1 VTPQDLA
8 DAMLAQ
14 DFETLRDGLA
24 PEVVLH
30 SPITARFRFEG
41 REEVV
46 DILRLVRQRVDRLEY
61 VHAYQQGA
69 DGTLVF
75 RGLLGS
81 QEFEGS
87 DYIRFDSDGRV
98 TEFRVFIRPLP
109 ALARLAG
116 VLAPALAARRSR
128 ARGRLLRVLVAPLV
142 AFNRAGDAVG
152 SRLVR

>member
-1 VTPQDLA
+1 MTPQAIA

-14 DFETLRDGLA
+14 DFEALREGLA
-24 PEVVLH
+24 PDVVLH

-46 DILRLVRQRVDRLEY
+46 DILRLVRQNVDELEY
-61 VHAYQQGA
+61 LHAYQQGA

-75 RGLLGS
+75 RGRLGP

-87 DYIRFDSDGRV
+87 DYIRFDGEGRV
-98 TEFRVFIRPLP
+98 SEFRVFIRPLP

-116 VLAPALAARRSR
+116 VLAPALAGRRSR
-128 ARGRLLRVLVAPLV
+128 ARGRLLRALVAPLV
-142 AFNRAGDAVG
+142 AFNRVGDAIG
-152 SRLVR
+152 SSLVR